1 MKKNKP
7 YEIKEPENLCA
18 REPVVGYIDRQHL
31 AVSVSD
37 EMKDGFEQLWE
48 RGMEIEEFR
57 VQTKQIIKE
66 RAVRKYGKK

>member
-18 REPVVGYIDRQHL
+18 REPMAGYIDRQHS
-31 AVSVSD
+31 AISVSD
-37 EMKDGFEQLWE
+37 ERKDEFEQLWE
-48 RGMEIEEFR
+48 RGMEVEEFR

-66 RAVRKYGKK
+66 RAIFFKFG